1 MDFAA
6 NSSSFEV
13 ARGDRDRVT
22 MLPES
27 VALLS
32 GSIAVVT
39 DPAPVPQFCPV

>member
-6 NSSSFEV
+6 NSSSLEA
-13 ARGDRDRVT
+13 ARGDRHRVT

-32 GSIAVVT
+32 GSIAFVT